1 MSVLQKLRKPM
12 KPQPLIVVVDI
23 EATSAWY
30 QAVLGL
36 ESGHGGDEYDQLM
49 FDGRMVMQ
57 LHRWDAHEHR
67 HMGDP
72 QQQPCGN
79 GVLLWF
85 QTDSFDETMKQ
96 VKKQKAQVLEG
107 PKVNPNA
114 NHREVWLRDPNGY
127 VVVVA
132 SAYGDLGE
140 SSKK

>member
-1 MSVLQKLRKPM
+1 MN
-12 KPQPLIVVVDI
+12 PQPLIATNDVVS
-23 EATSAWY
+23 TSAWY

-36 ESGHGGDEYDQLM
+36 ESGHGGDDYEQLM

-57 LHRWDAHEHR
+57 LHRWDAHDHS
-67 HMGDP
+67 HIGDP
-72 QQQPCGN
+72 MHASRGN

-85 QTDSFDETMKQ
+85 QTDSFDAIIERVAKHD
-96 VKKQKAQVLEG
+96 AHVLEG

-132 SAYGDLGE
+132 GAYGDLG
-140 SSKK
+140 